1 MGKMLVYLSDI
12 NLCQQYNNEK
22 KEVIEFT
29 KLVYLAKSKEFLR
42 KVLRYKSVTLLCKEF
57 SDLPVPFL
65 SLCVCRLM
73 SRGKCEWIN
82 AQGEIRKVGIYR
94 LLCMAMDFFKDLITY
109 KRCIQEISKEVENL
123 TTLNKEKKEVDFD
136 KVPLYLRL
144 DLTFGLVAGG
154 SVGHIAGVVN
164 NLKKCCKSPIFVSTD
179 IVPTIDEDIEKY
191 IVNEEIP
198 YRNVNGISAYVG
210 NLITYPIIEKII
222 KNNEIGFIYQ
232 RSGLDIYAGAK
243 AAIEYNLPY
252 VLEYNGSE
260 IWCEEHWGSNQ
271 LRFIDLAR
279 KIERLTFEKADLITC
294 VSSPLKDQLVEM
306 GIQADKIMVNPNGVN
321 PDKYRPDIDGSEI
334 RKKYGIAESTVVIG
348 FIGTFGAWHG
358 AELLASAYAA
368 MAKKNDKIHLLMIGD
383 GLKLSDVRQN
393 LEEVEP
399 SRYTLTGL
407 IPQAQGPEYLA
418 ACDILVNPTIPN
430 PDGTP
435 FFGSPTKLF
444 EYMAM
449 GKGIVASDLDQ
460 MSEILRDGETALLIE
475 PNNIEAVADAM
486 HKLVNNKELREKLG
500 RNAREEVCKNYTWK
514 MHTQKIIDALYL
526 MMKNRK

>member
-1 MGKMLVYLSDI
+1 MGKMLIYLSDI

-29 KLVYLAKSKEFLR
+29 KLVYLAKSKEFFR

-57 SDLPVPFL
+57 TDLPAPFL

-243 AAIEYNLPY
+243 AAIEFNLPY

-358 AELLASAYAA
+358 AELLASAYAT
-368 MAKKNDKIHLLMIGD
+368 MAKQNDKIHLLMIGD

-393 LEEVEP
+393 LKEVEP

-449 GKGIVASDLDQ
+449 GKAIVASGMDQ
-460 MSEILRDGETALLIE
+460 MLEVLENEKTALLIE
-475 PNNIEAVADAM
+475 PGNVMELISALSKLVAD
-486 HKLVNNKELREKLG
+486 EKVRSTLG
-500 RNAREEVCKNYTWK
+500 NNARDEACENYTWAI
-514 MHTQKIIDALYL
+514 HTKKIVDKLAEI
-526 MMKNRK
+526 MEK